1 MRRSARLSL
10 SCSYTTPREEV
21 IRGISE
27 NTPFESGDN
36 RRWPLH
42 VGETFT
48 CCDPLSR
55 SMRRQGFADAA
66 LRRYRLLYLREGAK
80 KRHLSVNGLEAN
92 AGQCQSRTGGAS
104 TTCKVFKIYF
114 ANVDY
119 FFQKP
124 LREKNKQENKDFFFS
139 RCCDSCGTL

>member
-27 NTPFESGDN
+27 NTPFEFGDN
-36 RRWPLH
+36 KRWPLR

-48 CCDPLSR
+48 CYDPVSR

-92 AGQCQSRTGGAS
+92 ARQCHLFCERRLLFW
-104 TTCKVFKIYF
+104 KL
-114 ANVDY
+114 
-119 FFQKP
+119 
-124 LREKNKQENKDFFFS
+124 LREKNTQENKEFFFLS
-139 RCCDSCGTL
+139 LL